1 MVVKGIGS
9 IPSRLGFLSLLLLGS
24 AQVIAAQESDV
35 GELVREERLVHD
47 SLSERFADA
56 EVVAQVQIAGVHR
69 DVDNALSE
77 PGMVAILGYVYSAV
91 SKQVWKGEANKL
103 IAFRLGLDACDR
115 KLKRGA
121 RYLIFASPDSY
132 GRLQLRSCEAVIPE
146 AEAAPLL
153 ARLKQF
159 QVQG

>member
-1 MVVKGIGS
+1 MTLIGIKGAVRQLAIY
-9 IPSRLGFLSLLLLGS
+9 SLLLAGS
-24 AQVIAAQESDV
+24 AAAVWGQDSNGQSAPEAVAGD
-35 GELVREERLVHD
+35 D
-47 SLSERFADA
+47 SLGERFANA
-56 EVVAQVQIAGVHR
+56 ELVAQVQIAGVHR
-69 DVDNALSE
+69 DLDNALSE

-115 KLKRGA
+115 KLEKGA

-132 GRLQLRSCEAVIPE
+132 GRLQLHSCDAVVPE
-146 AEAAPLL
+146 AEAASLL
-153 ARLKQF
+153 ARLRQF

>member
-1 MVVKGIGS
+1 MAVNGIRS
-9 IPSRLGFLSLLLLGS
+9 IVGRLGFLSLLLFGGV
-24 AQVIAAQESDV
+24 QVIAAQEPDA
-35 GELVREERLVHD
+35 REERLVHD
-47 SLSERFADA
+47 SLSERFVDA
-56 EVVAQVQIAGVHR
+56 ELVAQVQIAGVHR

-115 KLKRGA
+115 KLKKGA

-159 QVQG
+159 QMQG

>member
-1 MVVKGIGS
+1 MAVKGIRS
-9 IPSRLGFLSLLLLGS
+9 IVGCLSLLLLGG
-24 AQVIAAQESDV
+24 AQVIAAQEPDA
-35 GELVREERLVHD
+35 GELVREERLTHD
-47 SLSERFADA
+47 NLSERFADA
-56 EVVAQVQIAGVHR
+56 ELVAQVQIAGVHR

-115 KLKRGA
+115 KLKKGA

-146 AEAAPLL
+146 AEAASLL
-153 ARLKQF
+153 ALLKQF
-159 QVQG
+159 QMQG